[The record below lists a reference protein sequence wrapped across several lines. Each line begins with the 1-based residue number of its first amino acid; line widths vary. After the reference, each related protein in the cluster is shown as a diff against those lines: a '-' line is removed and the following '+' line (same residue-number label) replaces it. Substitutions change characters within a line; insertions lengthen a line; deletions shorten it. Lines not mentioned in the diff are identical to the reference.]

1 MVELVRNNEIYA
13 IYRVGQFSILLG
25 QIELILG
32 QKIIN
37 FFCRRLRKVAGSSMM
52 ILARPELVSATR
64 ATLTAGLKVS
74 CWVAVPEVEL

>member
-1 MVELVRNNEIYA
+1 MLSMSFIVRWSYVMVELVRNNEIYA

-37 FFCRRLRKVAGSSMM
+37 FLQGKGSV
-52 ILARPELVSATR
+52 IRI
-64 ATLTAGLKVS
+64 
-74 CWVAVPEVEL
+74 